1 MATINA
7 YAVGFDHNFVND
19 PPFPLLNILKYA
31 EFVYPKR
38 ICVISGDKQ
47 YTRKESDNCGIGNAR
62 DLLFWNF
69 ARKYFNQ

>member
-1 MATINA
+1 MATTNP
-7 YAVGFDHNFVND
+7 YAFGLERNFVHD
-19 PPFPLLNILKYA
+19 VPLLLLSILKCTA
-31 EFVYPKR
+31 NGCPKR
-38 ICVISGDKQ
+38 ICAISGDKQ